1 MQAPDMEAP
10 AGLVD
15 GYMLLYELTGKKVW
29 LARACDAAHLFGTW
43 MVSYDYQFP
52 AGSAMQRAGTLAS
65 GSVFANSQNNH
76 SSPGYWVRSGEFM
89 LKLYRATGD
98 KLYADMYQD
107 TSRNV
112 IQYVGAPHSPL
123 RKESGYV
130 TERVQLSDWEGRH
143 TIGAVNHPDSN
154 MGWEAIALVTALKNP
169 GIYLNTTTR
178 NLLVLDHVEA
188 RITSHSSSGLT
199 LAIKNPTPYDAK
211 VAIFAESAKQAKEPM
226 ADTAALD
233 WPHVEVKS
241 GQTRI
246 VEITPDGVLK

>member
-1 MQAPDMEAP
+1 
-10 AGLVD
+10 
-15 GYMLLYELTGKKVW
+15 
-29 LARACDAAHLFGTW
+29 
-43 MVSYDYQFP
+43 
-52 AGSAMQRAGTLAS
+52 
-65 GSVFANSQNNH
+65 
-76 SSPGYWVRSGEFM
+76 M

-112 IQYVGAPHSPL
+112 IQYVGAPHNPL

-154 MGWEAIALVTALKNP
+154 MGWEALALVTALKNP
-169 GIYLNTTTR
+169 GIYLNTTTH

-199 LAIKNPTPYDAK
+199 LAIKNPTSYDAK
-211 VAIFAESAKQAKEPM
+211 VAILAESAEQAKAPL
-226 ADTAALD
+226 ADTAAHA
-233 WPHVEVKS
+233 WPRFEVKS
-241 GQTRI
+241 GQTRN
-246 VEITPDGVLK
+246 VEITSDGVLK